1 MILCKKINPSNILSM
16 TFSRQAAQDMHRRFC
31 KVFGS
36 QLGES
41 VEFRTIHAVANQI
54 VKRYAQLSGRTPPKL
69 LEDNKKVIV
78 DILRNHLEEY
88 PTDNDI
94 AEAQA
99 AITYIKNMSL
109 SVDEIPDQDFAIEK
123 MERVFEEYQ
132 KFLSMQRMM
141 DFDDQVVYAV
151 QLLKALPQ
159 L

>member
-1 MILCKKINPSNILSM
+1 MFLCQSCL
-16 TFSRQAAQDMHRRFC
+16 
-31 KVFGS
+31 
-36 QLGES
+36 
-41 VEFRTIHAVANQI
+41 
-54 VKRYAQLSGRTPPKL
+54 
-69 LEDNKKVIV
+69 
-78 DILRNHLEEY
+78 
-88 PTDNDI
+88 

-109 SVDEIPDQDFAIEK
+109 SAEEIPDQDFTIEK

-159 L
+159 LLTEYHHRFTYICVDEAQDTSKAQHELLRLLVGPTGNIFMVGDEDQSIYRFRGAFPQALK